1 MERVAI
7 EAVRVSRLLTGDDL
21 QRRRKAGYKG
31 EVPGTLD
38 ENGFRLR

>member
-7 EAVRVSRLLTGDDL
+7 EVVRVSRALPGDDP
-21 QRRRKAGYKG
+21 QRRGKAGYEG

-38 ENGFRLR
+38 ENAFRLR

>member
-7 EAVRVSRLLTGDDL
+7 EAVRVSRALTGDDL
-21 QRRRKAGYKG
+21 QRRGKAGYEG

-38 ENGFRLR
+38 KNAFRLR

>member
-7 EAVRVSRLLTGDDL
+7 EAARVSRALTGHDL
-21 QRRRKAGYKG
+21 QRRQKAGYEG

-38 ENGFRLR
+38 KNAFRLR

>member
-7 EAVRVSRLLTGDDL
+7 ETVRVSRALTGDDL
-21 QRRRKAGYKG
+21 QRRGEARYEG

-38 ENGFRLR
+38 KNAFRLR